1 MKKLLITQTSLG
13 GFVRP
18 QAEAE
23 VLGLRGRKG
32 ECGRLG
38 FCGPGAPCCMEQA
51 LTPADRGQPQGK
63 SHKPVVQGCSWLP
76 EVHPLKS
83 GERPL

>member
-1 MKKLLITQTSLG
+1 MKKFLITQTSLG

-23 VLGLRGRKG
+23 VLGLRGRQG

-38 FCGPGAPCCMEQA
+38 LWARGP
-51 LTPADRGQPQGK
+51 L
-63 SHKPVVQGCSWLP
+63 L
-76 EVHPLKS
+76 
-83 GERPL
+83 

>member
-1 MKKLLITQTSLG
+1 MKKFLITQTSLG

-23 VLGLRGRKG
+23 VLGLRGRQG

-38 FCGPGAPCCMEQA
+38 LWARGPLLYGAGSDPCRQRPAPGKEPQA
-51 LTPADRGQPQGK
+51 SSPGLQLAA
-63 SHKPVVQGCSWLP
+63 
-76 EVHPLKS
+76 
-83 GERPL
+83 